1 MTYRDVEMIEVTDVG
16 VKDFTAKGVEVEVAM
31 QIKNT
36 TVEFVNLV
44 IIEKLHLQKLEL
56 QIKQSILNK
65 LFI

>member
-1 MTYRDVEMIEVTDVG
+1 VIQFLKLG
-16 VKDFTAKGVEVEVAM
+16 VAM

-36 TVEFVNLV
+36 IVEFVNLV
-44 IIEKLHLQKLEL
+44 IIEKLHLQKLES